1 MARMEHIISMEE
13 MIHSRKVERKEAGET
28 SRGHDQPVIVSSAT
42 QELSI
47 AIHETGC
54 ASSEEENFMKLK
66 EARVKGKNR
75 WTTKPKIQKVLLL
88 RCHKDF
94 QKYCEPRVVSIG
106 PIHHGKPKYRL
117 AEEFKLTLAENF
129 IEESG
134 KTDRE
139 LYMVIKNNIE
149 QLRKCFDEEV
159 IHNYNDEAL
168 SWMLFV
174 DGCATLKFID
184 SVVHSNVKRFQIKN
198 GQVAFVRQD
207 LFLLENQLP
216 YQILNDLIKNSKEG
230 EKLRESVQSFID
242 EQRMTEKTKEKP
254 TKNNEEGEKTEEPV
268 HLLDLLRNRLLGY
281 TSTSPNNKEGEK
293 TEETPPNKEPVHLL
307 DLLRSKLLGCTST
320 SPKKNSNQEDWNSF
334 RNVQEL
340 NAVGIHLKSSDNNC
354 LGNITFTKNWEFYGG
369 TLSLP
374 PIIVDDSTGPKF
386 FNLIAYEMCPDFE
399 NDYGVSSYIS
409 FLDSLI
415 DESKDVIDLR
425 SAGILRNFLGSD
437 DEVARVFNEIGTDLV
452 PNLEIYKG
460 VRSQIQQYYD
470 KRRMLW
476 ITQVIHDH
484 FSSPWTVVAF
494 IAGLFVLIL
503 SVLQTVYSMLAYY
516 HPK

>member
-1 MARMEHIISMEE
+1 MEHIISMEE
-13 MIHSRKVERKEAGET
+13 MISRKVERKEAGET

-42 QELSI
+42 QKLSI

-54 ASSEEENFMKLK
+54 TRSEEENFMKLK
-66 EARVKGKNR
+66 EARLKGINR

-88 RCHKDF
+88 RGHKDF
-94 QKYCEPRVVSIG
+94 RKYCEPRVVSIG

-117 AEEFKLTLAENF
+117 AEEYKLTLAEYF
-129 IEESG
+129 IIESG
-134 KTDRE
+134 KTHKE

-149 QLRKCFDEEV
+149 QLRKCFDEEL

-168 SWMLFV
+168 AWMLFV
-174 DGCATLKFID
+174 DGCATLKFIH
-184 SVVHSNVKRFQIKN
+184 SVVEKKVKDFKIKN
-198 GQVAFVRQD
+198 GQVAFVQQD

-216 YQILNDLIKNSKEG
+216 YQILDDLIKNSNEG
-230 EKLRESVQSFID
+230 EKLRKSVQSFID
-242 EQRMTEKTKEKP
+242 MHSMRAKTK
-254 TKNNEEGEKTEEPV
+254 
-268 HLLDLLRNRLLGY
+268 
-281 TSTSPNNKEGEK
+281 GEK

-307 DLLRSKLLGCTST
+307 DLLRNRLLCCTST
-320 SPKKNSNQEDWNSF
+320 NPENNSNQEDWHSF

-340 NAVGIHLKSSDNNC
+340 KAVGIHLKSSNDNC
-354 LGNITFTKNWEFYGG
+354 LQNITFIKKGNFYGG

-425 SAGILRNFLGSD
+425 NAGILRNFLGSD

-452 PNLEIYKG
+452 PNPEIYKG
-460 VRSQIQQYYD
+460 VRCEIQQYYD
-470 KRRMLW
+470 KRRMRW

-494 IAGLFVLIL
+494 VAGLFVLIL

-516 HPK
+516 HPLSK